1 MSPEDQGKITS
12 EDELKEEF
20 EKFGLYQ
27 IDRIKFNEF
36 VDATNFNCAKVRDV
50 FY

>member
-1 MSPEDQGKITS
+1 MTTEDQGKITS
-12 EDELKEEF
+12 EDALKEEF
-20 EKFGLYQ
+20 ENFGLYQ
-27 IDRIKFNEF
+27 IEKLKFNEF